1 MSNPSPAPSSPRVSS
16 GTRRLFPLAALVIAG
31 ASLAVGCSS
40 DDTTP
45 EAKASST
52 EVTAESGGTEASV
65 GDLKISN
72 ARIGEPAGPN
82 TGMFLSITNDG
93 DTADRLVAVTTGISP
108 EVQAHERAPDGDRTR
123 MQELPPGFDVP
134 AGTTTVLEPGGLH
147 AMFMK
152 VEPLTADE
160 QVPVTLSFD
169 KAGDVEVEVPVI
181 PLTELGGSMGHSD
194 MDSDGGDHGGMDHG

>member
-108 EVQAHERAPDGDRTR
+108 EVQLHETVTDGDRTS
-123 MQELPPGFDVP
+123 MQELPSGIDVP

-194 MDSDGGDHGGMDHG
+194 MDSDDADHGGMDHG